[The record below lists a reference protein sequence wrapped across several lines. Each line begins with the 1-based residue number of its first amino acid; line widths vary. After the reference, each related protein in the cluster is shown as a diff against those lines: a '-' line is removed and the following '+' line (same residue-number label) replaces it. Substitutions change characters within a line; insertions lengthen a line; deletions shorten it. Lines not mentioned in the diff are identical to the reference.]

1 MAFLPLPVYLHLLS
15 DQNLAPGAV
24 KLVIGDHPQECLQ
37 ILLAQ
42 SAFADFVTNFP
53 CLISL
58 EQAATLPQALRQT
71 LLDVGCQL
79 MDDITLHQSD
89 SPARPVLP
97 PTALWLDG
105 DWCLAPPPRPGGS
118 QNASKALELKMLQ
131 LVMADADTREVEEI
145 FRQDPTLSYQLL
157 RLVNSIG
164 MGTTRHITSFA
175 QAIFI
180 LGRRQL
186 RRWLNLM
193 LFAAGTNDY
202 RSAMLLARVA
212 VRARSMELLARAAG
226 LDRSGQELSFMAG
239 MFSLLGVLFGMS
251 PAELFKPLQLGDALV
266 AAVLRREGDIGLLLQ
281 TVELAEKGDGAGLS
295 NLPGGLNLSPDEFI
309 QISLEAHEWMLGI
322 VQSTRGD
329 SHA

>member
-295 NLPGGLNLSPDEFI
+295 NLPGGLKLSPDEFI

>member
-1 MAFLPLPVYLHLLS
+1 MALTPLPVYLHLLS
-15 DQNLAPGAV
+15 SQDLVPGAV
-24 KLVIGDHPQECLQ
+24 KLVIGDDPLECLQ
-37 ILLAQ
+37 ALLGRPE
-42 SAFADFVTNFP
+42 FAEFAESFP
-53 CLISL
+53 CLVSA
-58 EQAATLPQALRQT
+58 EQSATLPDALRQS

-79 MDDITLHQSD
+79 IDDITQHQSD

-118 QNASKALELKMLQ
+118 RNASRALELKMLQ
-131 LVMADADTREVEEI
+131 LVMADADTREIEEI
-145 FRQDPTLSYQLL
+145 FRQDPTLSYHVL

-175 QAIFI
+175 QAILI

-193 LFAAGTNDY
+193 LFAAGKNDY

-212 VRARSMELLARAAG
+212 IRARSMELLARAAG

-239 MFSLLGVLFGMS
+239 MFSMLGVLFGMS
-251 PAELFKPLQLGDALV
+251 LAELFKPLQLGDALL
-266 AAVLRREGDIGLLLQ
+266 AAVLRHEGDIGLLLKA
-281 TVELAEKGDGAGLS
+281 VALAEQGDGAGLS
-295 NLPGGLNLSPDEFI
+295 NLPGGLKLSPAEFI
-309 QISLEAHEWMLGI
+309 QISLEAHQWMLGI
-322 VQSTRGD
+322 VHSTQGG

>member
-1 MAFLPLPVYLHLLS
+1 MAFSPLQVYLHLLS

-42 SAFADFVTNFP
+42 SAFADFVANFP
-53 CLISL
+53 CLISWD
-58 EQAATLPQALRQT
+58 QAATLPDVLRQT
-71 LLDVGCQL
+71 LLDIGCQL
-79 MDDITLHQSD
+79 MDDITQHQSD

-97 PTALWLDG
+97 PHALWLDG
-105 DWCLAPPPRPGGS
+105 DWCLASPPRPGGS

-131 LVMADADTREVEEI
+131 LVMADADTREIEEI
-145 FRQDPTLSYQLL
+145 FRQDPTLSYQML

-164 MGTTRHITSFA
+164 MGTARHITSFA
-175 QAIFI
+175 QAILI

-193 LFAAGTNDY
+193 LFAAGKNDY

-212 VRARSMELLARAAG
+212 IRARSMELLARAAG

-239 MFSLLGVLFGMS
+239 MFSMVGVLFGMS
-251 PAELFKPLQLGDALV
+251 LSELFKPLHLGDALL
-266 AAVLRREGDIGLLLQ
+266 AAVLRHEGDIGLLLKA
-281 TVELAEKGDGAGLS
+281 VELTELGDGAGLS
-295 NLPGGLNLSPDEFI
+295 NLPGGLKLSPAEFI
-309 QISLEAHEWMLGI
+309 VLNLEAHQWMLGI
-322 VQSTRGD
+322 VQTTQGG